1 MVNFAIST
9 NFENKNDEEQ
19 LQTFINLNRIMDG

>member
-1 MVNFAIST
+1 MENFAIST
-9 NFENKNDEEQ
+9 NFKNKNDEEQ